1 MSPPDK
7 PGPPRRPGSLPHVA
21 IPREEATTRRSSPGD
36 ELPENDREFL
46 LRTFRDQT
54 AELGGKIDQLRSDTD
69 GRLMALEK
77 RALEES
83 KTGVAVQELSG
94 RIGALNA
101 NVETIIKSERLQDQD
116 IGILKDRL
124 QTALRP
130 AVVAEAST
138 EGQAAGQVAG
148 KRAGRVWGG
157 IGLVASVVA
166 VSCMQYC
173 ESQIKN
179 GLFSDPK
186 SDPAMG
192 TPAK

>member
-1 MSPPDK
+1 MTHQI
-7 PGPPRRPGSLPHVA
+7 PPRSPGSASHLA
-21 IPREEATTRRSSPGD
+21 IPREDAPARRPSQSD
-36 ELPENDREFL
+36 DLPENDREFL

-54 AELGGKIDQLRSDTD
+54 EELGGKIDELRRDTD

-94 RIGALNA
+94 KIGALNA
-101 NVETIIKSERLQDQD
+101 NVETILRSERLQDQD

-138 EGQAAGQVAG
+138 EGQAAGLVAG

-157 IGLVASVVA
+157 LGVALSVVA
-166 VSCMQYC
+166 VSLMQYC
-173 ESQIKN
+173 ESQVKN

-186 SDPAMG
+186 TDPGMSHS
-192 TPAK
+192 PSK